1 MTDIV
6 APPTIDAL
14 PPGPRPTDTPA
25 EFDSKGFATIQ
36 AQEAMVP
43 QINAAAAATHQNAVA
58 THERAVSAA
67 SSASTA
73 TTQADAAM
81 GYRNTAQSAAT
92 TATTKAA
99 EAEASAIAASK
110 LNLGDKATP
119 PTTDNQGA
127 ALLAGA
133 TYYDTTL
140 GKWRVWTGAAW
151 GDGISAVAG
160 VASLNGRAGN
170 VTLTSTDV
178 GLNNVNNTADSV
190 KAVASA
196 AKLTT
201 ARTINGVSFDGQ
213 ANISIPGNPTVVATS
228 GGVMNCAAGDS
239 FTITVS
245 ANTTLSFSNIPSG
258 AYACVLEVVHT
269 SGAITFPAG
278 TVWVGEVTPTLATGK
293 RHLFF
298 FQRAKLGTASWY
310 ASALTGFA
318 S

>member
-1 MTDIV
+1 MAIT
-6 APPTIDAL
+6 PPTPTTAL
-14 PPGPRPTDTPA
+14 PVPPSSNSPGNFDTMADAFLGALPTFQTEENALASNVFNNAVDAANSATA
-25 EFDSKGFATIQ
+25 ANSSK
-36 AQEAMVP
+36 
-43 QINAAAAATHQNAVA
+43 NAAATSATNAATSDTNAGNSA
-58 THERAVSAA
+58 TAAA
-67 SSASTA
+67 SSAF
-73 TTQADAAM
+73 
-81 GYRNTAQSAAT
+81 SAN
-92 TATTKAA
+92 
-99 EAEASAIAASK
+99 ASAVNASK
-110 LNLGDKATP
+110 LNLGDKASAP
-119 PTTDNQGA
+119 SVDNQGA
-127 ALLAGA
+127 ALRIGA

-160 VASLNGRAGN
+160 VTSLNGRAGN

-310 ASALTGFA
+310 ASALTGFT

>member
-1 MTDIV
+1 MAVVTPPSITPLPTPPSAA
-6 APPTIDAL
+6 APGNFDTRADAFLGAL
-14 PPGPRPTDTPA
+14 PTFQTEENALASNVFNNATDAANSATA
-25 EFDSKGFATIQ
+25 ANSSK
-36 AQEAMVP
+36 
-43 QINAAAAATHQNAVA
+43 NAAATSATNAATSATNAGNSA
-58 THERAVSAA
+58 TAAA
-67 SSASTA
+67 SSAS
-73 TTQADAAM
+73 
-81 GYRNTAQSAAT
+81 SAN
-92 TATTKAA
+92 
-99 EAEASAIAASK
+99 ASAVNASK
-110 LNLGDKATP
+110 LNLGDKASQP
-119 PTTDNQGA
+119 SVDNQGA
-127 ALLAGA
+127 ALRTGA

-151 GDGISAVAG
+151 GDGISAIAG

-278 TVWVGEVTPTLATGK
+278 TVWVGGVTPTLATGK

>member
-1 MTDIV
+1 MAIT
-6 APPTIDAL
+6 PPTPTTAL
-14 PPGPRPTDTPA
+14 PVPPSSNSPGNFDTRADAFLGALPTFQTEENALASNVFNNAVDAANSATA
-25 EFDSKGFATIQ
+25 ANSSK
-36 AQEAMVP
+36 
-43 QINAAAAATHQNAVA
+43 NAAATSATNAATSATNAGNSA
-58 THERAVSAA
+58 TAAA
-67 SSASTA
+67 SSAS
-73 TTQADAAM
+73 
-81 GYRNTAQSAAT
+81 SAN
-92 TATTKAA
+92 
-99 EAEASAIAASK
+99 ASAVNASK
-110 LNLGDKATP
+110 LNLGDKTSEP
-119 PTTDNQGA
+119 SVDNQGA
-127 ALLAGA
+127 ALRIGA